1 MNQDQ
6 KKEKSAKEAYKLIE
20 PSIRRDSV
28 IGIGTGSTTN
38 YFIEELN
45 QARLDIKGVVCS
57 SEASAELIDNVYQVL
72 SLNEV
77 HSIDFYVDGAD
88 EFNDRKELI
97 KGGGGAL
104 TREKILAS
112 CSETFICIVDESK
125 FTNLLGSFP
134 LPIEVL
140 EIARSAISRELMKMG
155 GKPIFRNGFTT
166 DNGHQIIDIHNLPME
181 VPYELEE
188 KINNLPG
195 VVENG
200 IFSKRKADVI
210 LSATDYEIKEIRS
223 ELKDKAEDYRKK
235 FVELAVELD
244 DEVMEQYLE
253 GNEPDVNSLKAC
265 IRKGTLKGNLFY
277 ERSESSKNYYTNY
290 ANTKKRVNNKYF
302 NFCDI

>member
-57 SEASAELIDNVYQVL
+57 SEASTELIDNVYQVL

-200 IFSKRKADVI
+200 IFSKRKADII
-210 LSATDYEIKEIRS
+210 LSATDSEIKEI
-223 ELKDKAEDYRKK
+223 
-235 FVELAVELD
+235 
-244 DEVMEQYLE
+244 
-253 GNEPDVNSLKAC
+253 
-265 IRKGTLKGNLFY
+265 I
-277 ERSESSKNYYTNY
+277 
-290 ANTKKRVNNKYF
+290 
-302 NFCDI
+302 

>member
-45 QARLDIKGVVCS
+45 QAKLDIKGVVCS

-200 IFSKRKADVI
+200 IFSKRKADII
-210 LSATDYEIKEIRS
+210 LSATDSDIKEIR
-223 ELKDKAEDYRKK
+223 
-235 FVELAVELD
+235 
-244 DEVMEQYLE
+244 
-253 GNEPDVNSLKAC
+253 
-265 IRKGTLKGNLFY
+265 
-277 ERSESSKNYYTNY
+277 
-290 ANTKKRVNNKYF
+290 
-302 NFCDI
+302 

>member
-210 LSATDYEIKEIRS
+210 LSATDSEIKEI
-223 ELKDKAEDYRKK
+223 K
-235 FVELAVELD
+235 
-244 DEVMEQYLE
+244 
-253 GNEPDVNSLKAC
+253 
-265 IRKGTLKGNLFY
+265 
-277 ERSESSKNYYTNY
+277 
-290 ANTKKRVNNKYF
+290 
-302 NFCDI
+302 

>member
-210 LSATDYEIKEIRS
+210 LSATDSEIKEIR
-223 ELKDKAEDYRKK
+223 
-235 FVELAVELD
+235 
-244 DEVMEQYLE
+244 
-253 GNEPDVNSLKAC
+253 
-265 IRKGTLKGNLFY
+265 
-277 ERSESSKNYYTNY
+277 
-290 ANTKKRVNNKYF
+290 
-302 NFCDI
+302 